1 MSRSDI
7 FSVTRTA
14 DGTVFA
20 SRARVRQIQVKTAGS
35 GSPQVILKDGG
46 ASGTTKLDVSFG
58 TSNTFSVNIPDQ
70 GILFDTDVYLDLTA
84 VSSVTVFL
92 S

>member
-35 GSPQVILKDGG
+35 GSPQVVLKDGG
-46 ASGTTKLDVSFG
+46 RKWYNKVRCFVW
-58 TSNTFSVNIPDQ
+58 NV
-70 GILFDTDVYLDLTA
+70 
-84 VSSVTVFL
+84 
-92 S
+92 